1 MRQISKILVLP
12 LIALL
17 GSCSSGNDEPV
28 IDKPD
33 QPQVTPDVN
42 DALAGNPI
50 NLSNSES
57 EVSKG
62 TVDFGF
68 RLMSAVGASE
78 TDNFCVSPFSA
89 EVYLAMLANGYG
101 EEQQQLLVEAITG
114 QKGDID
120 VLNSYNAKML
130 KQLPIRSAGATVLS
144 ANSLWL
150 MPGTQLQPTVAGV
163 LSDIFSAEVNLTD
176 LTDISIV
183 GAVNDWVS
191 RNTNGLIESVL
202 DRPCD
207 SETAV
212 LIFNTLYY
220 KAVWD
225 IQFDE
230 SKTTKSQFV
239 CADGSQTVVDMM
251 HLDNTLLDY
260 IQGADFDG
268 VRLYMGNRGAY
279 ALYMLL
285 PHEDVD
291 FNSFIASLNSDA
303 WRLKSVKEAYV
314 DLAMPRFD
322 VRYSFDLASPLSAL
336 GLGWVLESPLTQL
349 LQGASVPTPD
359 SMQQTV
365 LSVNEKG
372 AEGAAVTGGIISGGD
387 TRPDHVAIEFNR
399 PFVYIVEECSSSTL
413 LFIGGVRKL

>member
-1 MRQISKILVLP
+1 MVLP
-12 LIALL
+12 MIALL

-42 DALAGNPI
+42 ETLAGNRI
-50 NLSNSES
+50 DLSER
-57 EVSKG
+57 ERVVAKG
-62 TVDFGF
+62 TMDFGF

-78 TDNFCVSPFSA
+78 TGNFCVSPFSA
-89 EVYLAMLANGYG
+89 EVYLAMLANGYS
-101 EEQQQLLVEAITG
+101 EEQQQLLVEAIMG

-130 KQLPIRSAGATVLS
+130 KQLPIRAEGATVLS
-144 ANSLWL
+144 ATSLWL
-150 MPGTQLQPTVAGV
+150 MPDSQLHPTVAGV
-163 LSDIFSAEVNLTD
+163 LGDVFSAEVNLTD
-176 LTDISIV
+176 LTDSSIV

-191 RNTNGLIESVL
+191 RNTNGLINSVL
-202 DRPCD
+202 DRPCE
-207 SETAV
+207 SETAA

-220 KAVWD
+220 KAAWNT
-225 IQFDE
+225 QFDE
-230 SKTTKSQFV
+230 SKTTKSPFV
-239 CADGSQTVVDMM
+239 CADGSQSVVDMM
-251 HLDNTLLDY
+251 HLDNASLDY

-268 VRLYMGNRGAY
+268 VQLYMGNRSAY

-303 WRLKSVKEAYV
+303 WRQKSVKEAYV

-322 VRYSFDLASPLSAL
+322 VKYSFNLASPLAAL
-336 GLGWVLESPLTQL
+336 GLGWVAESPLTQL

-387 TRPDHVAIEFNR
+387 SHPDHVAIEFNR
-399 PFVYIVEECSSSTL
+399 PFVYIIEECSSSTL